1 VQVLEASV
9 TGLEPGQPYVLALA
23 NEASGGGALQAL
35 QAFMTNPAGGAV
47 VNAIGP
53 IRQLVRGEDKA
64 QRRYLVIAP
73 GRVDSPGTPVQVQV
87 E

>member
-1 VQVLEASV
+1 MC
-9 TGLEPGQPYVLALA
+9 
-23 NEASGGGALQAL
+23 QAL
-35 QAFMTNPAGGAV
+35 HAQRSRMLRHSRGSFDVHGTERLVAAAI

-53 IRQLVRGEDKA
+53 IRQIVRGEDKA

-73 GRVDSPGTPVQVQV
+73 GSVGNLSTPVQVQA